1 MDISAESYPDYD
13 GFGWDNYWSCT
24 DWMIWYGKLKQ
35 AYGVSEAK
43 LRWKS
48 AWEKQDNTSNP
59 YLWCMYSDDFY
70 EFIRE
75 EELGLSNTLADV
87 SSGVGT
93 GVTGIFKGFGWIGR
107 NIVWL
112 APAVLII
119 AGAGYGWKFYKELK

>member
-1 MDISAESYPDYD
+1 MPEYGMDISAESYPDYD

-70 EFIRE
+70 AFIKENDAFGLLAQSIHQLNLKQFIE
-75 EELGLSNTLADV
+75 ENPDKLPMGLQADSKYTISV
-87 SSGVGT
+87 RRS
-93 GVTGIFKGFGWIGR
+93 K
-107 NIVWL
+107 
-112 APAVLII
+112 A
-119 AGAGYGWKFYKELK
+119 